1 MHGESIKTWLTDGKG
16 SSVRCLPVQ
25 PMRKAVGLA
34 ACPIEGS
41 IVGIRA
47 EEHGVAIPQRLLH
60 KNHLLDVG
68 TKNARGDT

>member
-1 MHGESIKTWLTDGKG
+1 
-16 SSVRCLPVQ
+16 
-25 PMRKAVGLA
+25 MRKAVGLA